1 VALAGCYGRSHPEL
15 AAEVVVVNES
25 VNTIAFQWNS
35 PGLVGPIGASTQSEP
50 ADGCA
55 RYDRGVQV
63 SDSGLVIRSYAASLS
78 VPLPP
83 PAEMATL
90 YYLVL
95 PDGRIEATTAD
106 VANAIPT
113 PDPGAPVP
121 SVCPTP

>member
-1 VALAGCYGRSHPEL
+1 
-15 AAEVVVVNES
+15 
-25 VNTIAFQWNS
+25 
-35 PGLVGPIGASTQSEP
+35 
-50 ADGCA
+50 
-55 RYDRGVQV
+55 
-63 SDSGLVIRSYAASLS
+63 
-78 VPLPP
+78 
-83 PAEMATL
+83 MATL